1 MNGLKHVNSKKETS
15 KKKVPF
21 RNEQVTCVDIGL
33 REFLKD

>member
-1 MNGLKHVNSKKETS
+1 MSTA
-15 KKKVPF
+15 KKKQARKKIPF